1 MIQYVVRSPEAL
13 VEALDS
19 FVDGA
24 RFKSRNQLINVILA
38 DWIAWERHPVNEWD
52 IDHLEPGERADFV
65 TRQKHQQ
72 LRAGLLGEELER
84 YRQQRA
90 DVLDGEWQ
98 KMKQAESMALLQDQF
113 DREQDL
119 KARIRK
125 EIGSDLR
132 DTLKAELLAELRAE
146 LVEKPTTA
154 GTTADQT
161 KKKSKPKGGK
171 K

>member
-24 RFKSRNQLINVILA
+24 RFKSRNQLINVVLA

-52 IDHLEPGERADFV
+52 ADHLEPGERADIV

-98 KMKQAESMALLQDQF
+98 KMKQAESMALLQEQF

-119 KARIRK
+119 KAQIRK
-125 EIGSDLR
+125 EIGTELR

-146 LVEKPTTA
+146 LLEKQ
-154 GTTADQT
+154 TADPT
-161 KKKSKPKGGK
+161 KTKSKPKGGK